1 MNKTKLYTLGPI
13 IASGAVGLAA
23 IVLTIGVGANGAANS
38 SSAGWFGTRVGSTG
52 TTFNRNY
59 FTRQSYTTPTL
70 IECDVYPRGSGDGR
84 VTQEDYDLIG
94 RFSVGT
100 EKATNGAEFQKA
112 DCAPKGS
119 LGDGKIDVADWVQA
133 GRYWEGLD
141 SVQTAGGPTEPVKIA
156 YECDVWPRETAGDGR
171 VTQED
176 YDLIGKLSVGSETAQ
191 KGLEF
196 QKADSAV
203 RSTLG
208 DGQIV
213 VSDWVQCGRY
223 LSGLDPL
230 TPVGGPTEPV
240 SVVYEGDVW
249 PRPNGDGRITQE
261 DYDQVGRFSVGLDVP
276 QNESEFQRADVAP
289 KDTTGDGQIVVS
301 DWVQTGRYWQNLDP
315 LQTVGGPSGPGQ

>member
-13 IASGAVGLAA
+13 IASGAVGLVA

-38 SSAGWFGTRVGSTG
+38 SSAGWFGTYSGSSP
-52 TTFNRNY
+52 FNRNY
-59 FTRQSYTTPTL
+59 FTRQSYTTPTS

-100 EKATNGAEFQKA
+100 EKAMNGVEFQKA

-141 SVQTAGGPTEPVKIA
+141 PLQTAGGPTEPI
-156 YECDVWPRETAGDGR
+156 
-171 VTQED
+171 
-176 YDLIGKLSVGSETAQ
+176 
-191 KGLEF
+191 
-196 QKADSAV
+196 
-203 RSTLG
+203 
-208 DGQIV
+208 
-213 VSDWVQCGRY
+213 
-223 LSGLDPL
+223 
-230 TPVGGPTEPV
+230 

-276 QNESEFQRADVAP
+276 QKESEFQRADVAP
-289 KDTTGDGQIVVS
+289 KDSKGDGQIVVS
-301 DWVQTGRYWQNLDP
+301 DWVQTGRYWQNLDS
-315 LQTVGGPSGPGQ
+315 LQTVGGPTGPGQ